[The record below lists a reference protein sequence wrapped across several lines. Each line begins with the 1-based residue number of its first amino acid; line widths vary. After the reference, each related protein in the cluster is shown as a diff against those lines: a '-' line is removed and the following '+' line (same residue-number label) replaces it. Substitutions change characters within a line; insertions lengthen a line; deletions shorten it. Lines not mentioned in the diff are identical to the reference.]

1 MKRRIFNIK
10 GKRLVEGDANL
21 TNQDEILVKELQDN
35 RVALLENIDGK
46 LVNIGGLEEE
56 KEKRPEIV
64 DTVVLARHHVIYE
77 PVDQEKKERVERI
90 NLFLGKRNI
99 LQYKSNV
106 GCDRYI
112 IRIRDR
118 FGTVIRTLSG
128 LQSYFDTRL
137 DVLGIYSNECL
148 ILTPYISNDTLNIA
162 IEVAKDGYYELE
174 NVLDSNGERQLI
186 QIRNG
191 YCVTPFGG
199 GVKPMRFKY
208 PFPNENFNTGASRIW
223 CIINNT
229 TINSSIKPSPEFTSD
244 KKVKYLHVLLK
255 KNPLFTFDKVE
266 WLDELSDEELRN
278 HLISVKV
285 SRTRL

>member
-56 KEKRPEIV
+56 KERRPEIV
-64 DTVVLARHHVIYE
+64 DTVVKAKQHIRYMA
-77 PVDQEKKERVERI
+77 PDRVEEI
-90 NLFLGKRNI
+90 DLTLGKRNI
-99 LQYKSNV
+99 LQYKDCNPSIYTI
-106 GCDRYI
+106 D
-112 IRIRDR
+112 IRDKH
-118 FGTVIRTLSG
+118 GTVIRTLSG
-128 LQSYFDTRL
+128 LKSYL
-137 DVLGIYSNECL
+137 DENQLEPEECH

-162 IEVAKDGYYELE
+162 IETAKDGYYELE
-174 NVLDSNGERQLI
+174 NVLDSNRERQLI

-191 YCVTPFGG
+191 HCVTPFGG

-208 PFPNENFNTGASRIW
+208 PLQDDALRIW
-223 CIINNT
+223 RISGNRGN
-229 TINSSIKPSPEFTSD
+229 PPEDSTSD
-244 KKVKYLHVLLK
+244 KEVKYLHVLFK
-255 KNPLFTFDKVE
+255 KNPLFTFDNVC
-266 WLDELSDEELRN
+266 WLNRELSDEELKN

-285 SRTRL
+285 SRTKL

>member
-64 DTVVLARHHVIYE
+64 DTVVKAKQHQMMPPTEGV
-77 PVDQEKKERVERI
+77 EKI

-99 LQYKSNV
+99 LQYKLPSV
-106 GCDRYI
+106 YRHI
-112 IRIRDR
+112 IRIRDKH
-118 FGTVIRTLSG
+118 GIVIRTLSG
-128 LQSYFDTRL
+128 SGSYLGTRP
-137 DVLGIYSNECL
+137 DVSRSYQNRCL

-208 PFPNENFNTGASRIW
+208 PFSNENFNTGASRIW
-223 CIINNT
+223 RIINND
-229 TINSSIKPSPEFTSD
+229 SDKLSPSPEFTSD

-255 KNPLFTFDKVE
+255 RNPLFTFDMVE

-285 SRTRL
+285 SRTKL

>member
-35 RVALLENIDGK
+35 RVALIENIDGK

-64 DTVVLARHHVIYE
+64 DTVVKVKQHIRYMAPH
-77 PVDQEKKERVERI
+77 RVEEI
-90 NLFLGKRNI
+90 NLTLGKRNI
-99 LQYKSNV
+99 LQYKNCNPS
-106 GCDRYI
+106 DYTI
-112 IRIRDR
+112 DIRDKH
-118 FGTVIRTLSG
+118 GTVIRTLSG
-128 LQSYFDTRL
+128 LGGYLYEQLVDSSQLYPNKC
-137 DVLGIYSNECL
+137 Y

-162 IEVAKDGYYELE
+162 IEVAKDGYHELE
-174 NVLDSNGERQLI
+174 NVLDSNRERQLI

-191 YCVTPFGG
+191 YCVTPFGV

-208 PFPNENFNTGASRIW
+208 PLQDSALRIW
-223 CIINNT
+223 R
-229 TINSSIKPSPEFTSD
+229 SSGNRENPPEGSTND
-244 KKVKYLHVLLK
+244 KEVKYLHVLFK
-255 KNPLFTFDKVE
+255 KNPLFTFDNVN
-266 WLDELSDEELRN
+266 WLNTLSDEELKN

-285 SRTRL
+285 SRTKL

>member
-21 TNQDEILVKELQDN
+21 INQDEILVKELQDN

-56 KEKRPEIV
+56 KEKRPGIV
-64 DTVVLARHHVIYE
+64 DTVVKVKQRLPRMQFIEEIH
-77 PVDQEKKERVERI
+77 
-90 NLFLGKRNI
+90 LTFGKRNI
-99 LQYKSNV
+99 LQCKGNNLNNDASHYNIHIHNKY
-106 GCDRYI
+106 GDEI
-112 IRIRDR
+112 EI
-118 FGTVIRTLSG
+118 LSG
-128 LQSYFDTRL
+128 LGSYFDELTL
-137 DVLGIYSNECL
+137 LHDAENKCH
-148 ILTPYISNDTLNIA
+148 ILTPYISNDTLNVA

-208 PFPNENFNTGASRIW
+208 PLQDSALRIW
-223 CIINNT
+223 GAREGDM
-229 TINSSIKPSPEFTSD
+229 TIPSDTRGTAT
-244 KKVKYLHVLLK
+244 KYLHVLFK
-255 KNPLFTFDKVE
+255 KNPLFTFDSVD
-266 WLDELSDEELRN
+266 WLSKLSDEELKN

-285 SRTRL
+285 SKTKM

>member
-64 DTVVLARHHVIYE
+64 DTVVKVKQHLRFFSAASGL
-77 PVDQEKKERVERI
+77 VEEI
-90 NLFLGKRNI
+90 NLILGKRNI
-99 LQYKSNV
+99 LQYKSGNNIREYSIFLRDKH
-106 GCDRYI
+106 GDI
-112 IRIRDR
+112 IM
-118 FGTVIRTLSG
+118 THSG
-128 LQSYFDTRL
+128 QDSYL
-137 DVLGIYSNECL
+137 NEHEHINAPNECF
-148 ILTPYISNDTLNIA
+148 ILTPYISNDTLNVA
-162 IEVAKDGYYELE
+162 IEAAKDGYYELE
-174 NVLDSNGERQLI
+174 NVLDSNRERQLI

-199 GVKPMRFKY
+199 GVKPMRFRY
-208 PFPNENFNTGASRIW
+208 PLQTPYDMTALRIW
-223 CIINNT
+223 RISGNRTNT
-229 TINSSIKPSPEFTSD
+229 PEPEFTSYEY
-244 KKVKYLHVLLK
+244 VKHLHVLFK
-255 KNPLFTFDKVE
+255 KNPLFTFDSIN
-266 WLDELSDEELRN
+266 WLSKLSDEELKN

-285 SRTRL
+285 SRQGGNISDN

>member
-35 RVALLENIDGK
+35 RVALIENIDGK

-64 DTVVLARHHVIYE
+64 DTVVKAKHHITYWHPTQGWV
-77 PVDQEKKERVERI
+77 EKVH
-90 NLFLGKRNI
+90 LFLGKRNI
-99 LQYKSNV
+99 LQYKEGSISDYNI
-106 GCDRYI
+106 YI
-112 IRIRDR
+112 IDKHKD
-118 FGTVIRTLSG
+118 VIQIFSG
-128 LQSYFDTRL
+128 SESYMGDNAP
-137 DVLGIYSNECL
+137 SNAQDKCL
-148 ILTPYISNDTLNIA
+148 ILTPYISDNTLNVA

-174 NVLDSNGERQLI
+174 NVLDSNRERQLI

-208 PFPNENFNTGASRIW
+208 PLQDSALRI
-223 CIINNT
+223 CRISGNR
-229 TINSSIKPSPEFTSD
+229 SPHPEDSTSD
-244 KKVKYLHVLLK
+244 KEVKYLHVLFK
-255 KNPLFTFDKVE
+255 KNPLHTFDNVDY
-266 WLDELSDEELRN
+266 LSNRLSDEELKN

-285 SRTRL
+285 SRTKL

>member
-77 PVDQEKKERVERI
+77 PVGQEKKERVERI

-99 LQYKSNV
+99 LQYKGNV

-128 LQSYFDTRL
+128 LQSYFDTRP
-137 DVLGIYSNECL
+137 DVLGIYSSECL
-148 ILTPYISNDTLNIA
+148 ILTPYISNDTFNVA

-199 GVKPMRFKY
+199 GTKPMRFKY
-208 PFPNENFNTGASRIW
+208 PLQDSALRIW
-223 CIINNT
+223 RISRNRANPPEST
-229 TINSSIKPSPEFTSD
+229 NDKYIKH
-244 KKVKYLHVLLK
+244 LHVLFK
-255 KNPLFTFDKVE
+255 KNPLFTFDSVD
-266 WLDELSDEELRN
+266 WLSKLSDEELKN

-285 SRTRL
+285 TRNGGNIK

>member
-35 RVALLENIDGK
+35 RVALIENIDGK

-64 DTVVLARHHVIYE
+64 DTVVKVKQHITYFNSVQ
-77 PVDQEKKERVERI
+77 PWVEEI
-90 NLFLGKRNI
+90 HLFLGKRNI
-99 LQYKSNV
+99 LQCKEGNIDMYNL
-106 GCDRYI
+106 YI
-112 IRIRDR
+112 IDKHK
-118 FGTVIRTLSG
+118 TVIQILSG
-128 LQSYFDTRL
+128 SGSYLINNAHGVIDK
-137 DVLGIYSNECL
+137 CL
-148 ILTPYISNDTLNIA
+148 ILTPYISNDTFNVA

-174 NVLDSNGERQLI
+174 NVLDSNRERQLI

-199 GVKPMRFKY
+199 GVKPMRFRY
-208 PFPNENFNTGASRIW
+208 PLQEDALRIW
-223 CIINNT
+223 RIGGNRKN
-229 TINSSIKPSPEFTSD
+229 PPEDSTSD
-244 KKVKYLHVLLK
+244 KEVKYLHVLFK
-255 KNPLFTFDKVE
+255 KNPLHTFDNVFK
-266 WLDELSDEELRN
+266 LNRLSDEELKN

-285 SRTRL
+285 SRTKL

>member
-64 DTVVLARHHVIYE
+64 DTVVKVKQHIRYMAPH
-77 PVDQEKKERVERI
+77 RVEEI
-90 NLFLGKRNI
+90 DLTLGKRNI
-99 LQYKSNV
+99 LQYK
-106 GCDRYI
+106 GCNPSDYTI
-112 IRIRDR
+112 DIRDKH
-118 FGTVIRTLSG
+118 GTVIRTLSG
-128 LQSYFDTRL
+128 SGGYL
-137 DVLGIYSNECL
+137 DEQLIDSSQLSANCCY
-148 ILTPYISNDTLNIA
+148 ILTPYISKDTLNVA
-162 IEVAKDGYYELE
+162 IEAAKDGYYELE
-174 NVLDSNGERQLI
+174 NVLDSNRERQLI

-191 YCVTPFGG
+191 YCVTPFGV

-208 PFPNENFNTGASRIW
+208 PLMDSALRIW
-223 CIINNT
+223 RISGNGENPPKD
-229 TINSSIKPSPEFTSD
+229 STSD
-244 KKVKYLHVLLK
+244 KEVKYLHVLFK
-255 KNPLFTFDKVE
+255 KNPLFTFDSVD
-266 WLDELSDEELRN
+266 WLNRLSDEELKN

-285 SRTRL
+285 SRTKL

>member
-35 RVALLENIDGK
+35 RVALIENIDGK

-64 DTVVLARHHVIYE
+64 DTVVKAKQRVVYS
-77 PVDQEKKERVERI
+77 PVDQERIERI

-99 LQYKSNV
+99 LQFKGNPSVN
-106 GCDRYI
+106 RYI

-118 FGTVIRTLSG
+118 HGIVIRTLSG
-128 LQSYFDTRL
+128 QDSYLNEQLIDSSQL
-137 DVLGIYSNECL
+137 DVNCCY
-148 ILTPYISNDTLNIA
+148 ILTPYISKDTLNVA
-162 IEVAKDGYYELE
+162 IEAAKDGYYELE

-208 PFPNENFNTGASRIW
+208 PFHSDDFNLGVPRIW
-223 CIINNT
+223 RISGNRDFR
-229 TINSSIKPSPEFTSD
+229 PSPEFTSD
-244 KKVKYLHVLLK
+244 KKVKYLHVLFK
-255 KNPLFTFDKVE
+255 KNPLFTFDNVD
-266 WLDELSDEELRN
+266 WLNNLSDEELKN

-285 SRTRL
+285 SRTKL

>member
-64 DTVVLARHHVIYE
+64 DTVVKAKHHLRFMTKVYE
-77 PVDQEKKERVERI
+77 GVEEI

-99 LQYKSNV
+99 LQYKYTNSRI
-106 GCDRYI
+106 DRYI
-112 IRIRDR
+112 IRLRDKH
-118 FGTVIRTLSG
+118 GDIIMTHEG
-128 LQSYFDTRL
+128 QDSYL
-137 DVLGIYSNECL
+137 NGHKQINIPNECF
-148 ILTPYISNDTLNIA
+148 ILTPYISNDTFNVA
-162 IEVAKDGYYELE
+162 IEAAKDGYYELE

-199 GVKPMRFKY
+199 GVKPMRFRY
-208 PFPNENFNTGASRIW
+208 PLQDAALRIW
-223 CIINNT
+223 RISGNRTDPPKSTND
-229 TINSSIKPSPEFTSD
+229 NY
-244 KKVKYLHVLLK
+244 VKHLHVLFK
-255 KNPLFTFDKVE
+255 KNPLFTFDNIS
-266 WLDELSDEELRN
+266 WLHNLSDEELKN

-285 SRTRL
+285 SRKGWDV

>member
-64 DTVVLARHHVIYE
+64 DTVVKAKHHIRFMSKVHE
-77 PVDQEKKERVERI
+77 VVEKI
-90 NLFLGKRNI
+90 NLILGKRNI
-99 LQYKSNV
+99 LQYKETGSMIS
-106 GCDRYI
+106 RYI
-112 IRIRDR
+112 IHLRDKHGNIIMTR
-118 FGTVIRTLSG
+118 EG
-128 LQSYFDTRL
+128 QDSYL
-137 DVLGIYSNECL
+137 NEHEQLNDPNKCF
-148 ILTPYISNDTLNIA
+148 ILTPYISNDTFNVA

-199 GVKPMRFKY
+199 GTKPMRFIY
-208 PFPNENFNTGASRIW
+208 PLTKSYDMTALRIW
-223 CIINNT
+223 RISGNRTNPPKST
-229 TINSSIKPSPEFTSD
+229 NAEYK
-244 KKVKYLHVLLK
+244 KYLYVLFK
-255 KNPLFTFDKVE
+255 KNPLFTFDSVDGLSK
-266 WLDELSDEELRN
+266 LSDEELKN

-285 SRTRL
+285 TRSGGDIKEL

>member
-64 DTVVLARHHVIYE
+64 DTAVKAKHHLRFMTKVYE
-77 PVDQEKKERVERI
+77 GVEEI
-90 NLFLGKRNI
+90 NLILGKRNI
-99 LQYKSNV
+99 LQYKDTNSYIH
-106 GCDRYI
+106 RYI
-112 IRIRDR
+112 IRLRDEH
-118 FGTVIRTLSG
+118 GSIIMTHEG
-128 LQSYFDTRL
+128 QDSYL
-137 DVLGIYSNECL
+137 NGHKQINIPNECF
-148 ILTPYISNDTLNIA
+148 ILTPYISNDTFNVA

-199 GVKPMRFKY
+199 GVKPMRFTY
-208 PFPNENFNTGASRIW
+208 PLQDDALRIW
-223 CIINNT
+223 RISGNRT
-229 TINSSIKPSPEFTSD
+229 TSPDPESNSD
-244 KKVKYLHVLLK
+244 GYVKHLHVLFK
-255 KNPLFTFDKVE
+255 KNPLFTFDSVH
-266 WLDELSDEELRN
+266 WLHELSDEELKN

-285 SRTRL
+285 SREGGFWNHSE

>member
-56 KEKRPEIV
+56 KERRPEIV
-64 DTVVLARHHVIYE
+64 DTVVKAKQHIRYMA
-77 PVDQEKKERVERI
+77 PYRVEEI
-90 NLFLGKRNI
+90 DLTLGKRNI
-99 LQYKSNV
+99 LQYKNCNPSNYTI
-106 GCDRYI
+106 D
-112 IRIRDR
+112 IRDKH
-118 FGTVIRTLSG
+118 GTVIRTLSG
-128 LQSYFDTRL
+128 LKSYL
-137 DVLGIYSNECL
+137 DENQLAPDECH

-162 IEVAKDGYYELE
+162 IETAKDGYYELE

-199 GVKPMRFKY
+199 GVKPMRFRY
-208 PFPNENFNTGASRIW
+208 PLQDDALRIW
-223 CIINNT
+223 RISGNRG
-229 TINSSIKPSPEFTSD
+229 SSPEDSTSD
-244 KKVKYLHVLLK
+244 KEVKYLHVLFK
-255 KNPLFTFDKVE
+255 KNPLFTFDNVY
-266 WLDELSDEELRN
+266 WLNRKLSDEELKN

-285 SRTRL
+285 SRTKL

>member
-35 RVALLENIDGK
+35 RVALIENIDGK

-64 DTVVLARHHVIYE
+64 DTVVKVKQHIRYMAPH
-77 PVDQEKKERVERI
+77 RVEEI
-90 NLFLGKRNI
+90 DLTLGKRNI
-99 LQYKSNV
+99 LQYKRCSPSDYTV
-106 GCDRYI
+106 E
-112 IRIRDR
+112 IRDKH
-118 FGTVIRTLSG
+118 GAVIRTLSG
-128 LQSYFDTRL
+128 SGGYL
-137 DVLGIYSNECL
+137 DKQHIDSSQLEMNECY

-162 IEVAKDGYYELE
+162 IETAKDGYYELE

-208 PFPNENFNTGASRIW
+208 PLQDETLRIW
-223 CIINNT
+223 RISGNRK
-229 TINSSIKPSPEFTSD
+229 SLPKDYTSD
-244 KKVKYLHVLLK
+244 KEVKYLHVLFK
-255 KNPLFTFDKVE
+255 KNPLFTFDNVY
-266 WLDELSDEELRN
+266 WLDNVLSDEELKN

>member
-1 MKRRIFNIK
+1 MKRRILNIK

-64 DTVVLARHHVIYE
+64 DTVVLARHHLRFMPKVYE
-77 PVDQEKKERVERI
+77 TVEKI
-90 NLFLGKRNI
+90 NLILGKRNI
-99 LQYKSNV
+99 LQYKETRSMIS
-106 GCDRYI
+106 RYI
-112 IRIRDR
+112 IHLRDKR
-118 FGTVIRTLSG
+118 GNIIMTRQG
-128 LQSYFDTRL
+128 QDSYLNDPNKCF
-137 DVLGIYSNECL
+137 
-148 ILTPYISNDTLNIA
+148 ILTPYISNDTFNVA

-174 NVLDSNGERQLI
+174 NVLDSNRERQLI

-208 PFPNENFNTGASRIW
+208 PLQDDALRIW
-223 CIINNT
+223 RISRNRTSPPKSTNDEY
-229 TINSSIKPSPEFTSD
+229 IKH
-244 KKVKYLHVLLK
+244 LHVLFK
-255 KNPLFTFDKVE
+255 KNPLFTFDSVD
-266 WLDELSDEELRN
+266 WLDNLSDEELKN

-285 SRTRL
+285 TRSGGNIK

>member
-64 DTVVLARHHVIYE
+64 DTVVNVKHHIRYMA
-77 PVDQEKKERVERI
+77 PYRVEEI
-90 NLFLGKRNI
+90 NLTLGKRNI
-99 LQYKSNV
+99 LQYKSNNP
-106 GCDRYI
+106 GDYNIYI
-112 IRIRDR
+112 IDKH
-118 FGTVIRTLSG
+118 GTVIRTLSG
-128 LQSYFDTRL
+128 SGGYL
-137 DVLGIYSNECL
+137 DEQHVDSSQLDPNKCY
-148 ILTPYISNDTLNIA
+148 ILTPYISKDTLNIA

-174 NVLDSNGERQLI
+174 NVLDSNRERQLI

-199 GVKPMRFKY
+199 GTKPMRFKY
-208 PFPNENFNTGASRIW
+208 PLLENALRIW
-223 CIINNT
+223 RIGGNRKNPPKD
-229 TINSSIKPSPEFTSD
+229 STSD
-244 KKVKYLHVLLK
+244 KEVKYLHVLFK
-255 KNPLFTFDKVE
+255 KNPLFTFDNVNLLKT
-266 WLDELSDEELRN
+266 LSDEELKN

-285 SRTRL
+285 SRTKL